1 MEAEAS
7 ETALLPFILK
17 NGRVDE
23 MKKHIFSFICILI
36 FSVIAAAAEAAEIQ
50 ITAPGQYET
59 EIVSGRDFYVI
70 GTIKRDNSAAEEP
83 LNIKAELIDEW
94 ENTVREVESSV
105 APDGITLGALLD
117 TYYELGESKND
128 KTGAL
133 LITYVPPELIYNGTD
148 KQSIY
153 NAENKIVVKEDY
165 FAAIICGGGESV
177 GSYYIDSEGK
187 EKITRL
193 KEGKYTL
200 RITALNRD
208 NDAVCTAEREIV
220 ISGEKPR
227 LIYNREYIGEDI
239 YSFAEENGETI
250 AQSIPGLWKPSRFMD
265 APKSF
270 SYSIPAYY
278 RINAEEEYK
287 NSKSVDIVLYAL
299 DTSDNE
305 INQALGSALLE
316 NSEAEL
322 TYSYYDI
329 GAPEI
334 EYDFAANHFKRE
346 GQLVSSPDGKFVKP
360 LRSTVF
366 YGDESHEDFD
376 IDNGIVLTEGCKSVI
391 SGVFSPSELKASYDS
406 GNYKI
411 SDKTDSIKAVI
422 TDKKN
427 KVLYET
433 ECEPYVI
440 RKNDDGNNMVCRYEF
455 ELEITPDEI
464 TVSDDLSLIISACDA
479 DGNILAASDK
489 IPCSIKSNKA
499 FIEGYTDSYWGKTFC
514 DTVNVFGN
522 SSEDAL
528 NADDVILRGD
538 FAAMVNRVFGFA
550 AKGDSVFIDIEKDS
564 VYYNDIL
571 TAYAQGFMMGDEE
584 RRVKADQ
591 PITREEAIIILARL
605 CGAENTGLQKT
616 FKDSDD
622 ISFWAK
628 DSVEAMI
635 STGIISGFDGY
646 LHPRENITVAESA
659 ALILKTVIW
668 MNSDKTDETISLP
681 ESDIKIPEN
690 KDVDLSE
697 VELSP
702 LVIEG
707 AVTEKTLRDII
718 TNELVVFDAL
728 SEYINLNCPNGLY
741 VKRVGNGLEVR
752 NYLTGDA
759 VDLSDDAVRIIG
771 EMTKRTPGLLIKY
784 NPNTDEN
791 IYFAYGKNEN
801 NKEFGIAY
809 SEEIN
814 EEGREFESLFGKW
827 YLYNNK

>member
-1 MEAEAS
+1 
-7 ETALLPFILK
+7 
-17 NGRVDE
+17 
-23 MKKHIFSFICILI
+23 MKKYIFSFIFILI
-36 FSVIAAAAEAAEIQ
+36 FAVISAEAAEIN

-59 EIVSGRDFYVI
+59 EIAPGRDFYVI

-83 LNIKAELIDEW
+83 LNIKAELFDGW
-94 ENTVREVESSV
+94 GNTVREVESFV
-105 APDGITLGALLD
+105 APDGTTLGALLF
-117 TYYELGESKND
+117 THFEGGASKND
-128 KTGAL
+128 KTGSL
-133 LITYVPPELIYNGTD
+133 LRSFAPPELIYNGND
-148 KQSIY
+148 SQSIY

-165 FAAIICGGGESV
+165 FAAIICGGGESADA
-177 GSYYIDSEGK
+177 YYVNNEEG

-193 KEGKYTL
+193 AEGKYTL
-200 RITALNRD
+200 KITATNRD
-208 NDAVCTAEREIV
+208 NDVVCTAEKEIV
-220 ISGEKPR
+220 ISGEQPR

-239 YSFAEENGETI
+239 YSFAEENGKTI
-250 AQSIPGLWKPSRFMD
+250 AQSIPGFWKPSRFMD

-270 SYSIPAYY
+270 SYTIPEYY
-278 RINAEEEYK
+278 NINSAEEYK
-287 NSKSVDIVLYAL
+287 NSKSADVVLYAL
-299 DTSDNE
+299 DTSDKE
-305 INQALGSALLE
+305 INQALGSALSE
-316 NSEAEL
+316 NSKAEL

-346 GQLVSSPDGKFVKP
+346 GHLVSSPDGKFVKP

-366 YGDESHEDFD
+366 YGDEAYVDFEIED
-376 IDNGIVLTEGCKSVI
+376 GIVLTKGCRSVI
-391 SGVFSPSELKASYDS
+391 SGVFSPSELGAVSD
-406 GNYKI
+406 GEIYKI
-411 SDKTDSIKAVI
+411 SDKTDKIKAAI
-422 TDKKN
+422 TDRNN

-433 ECEPYVI
+433 VCEPYVI
-440 RKNDDGNNMVCRYEF
+440 RKNDDDKDIMCSYEF

-479 DGNILAASDK
+479 SGNALASSGK
-489 IPCSIKSNKA
+489 IPCSIKSDEV
-499 FIEGYTDSYWGKTFC
+499 FIEGYNDSYWGKTFC
-514 DTVNVFGN
+514 DAINVFGN
-522 SSEDAL
+522 SSEDTL
-528 NADDVILRGD
+528 NADDFILRGD

-550 AKGDSVFIDIEKDS
+550 AKGDSVFTDIEKDS
-564 VYYNDIL
+564 PYYNDIL
-571 TAYAQGFMMGDEE
+571 TAYAQGFMTGDEK

-605 CGAENTGLQKT
+605 CGAENTGLEKK
-616 FKDSDD
+616 FKDSED

-628 DSVEAMI
+628 DYVEAMI

-668 MNSDKTDETISLP
+668 MNSDKNNETLNLP
-681 ESDIKIPEN
+681 ESDIKVPEN

-697 VELSP
+697 VELSA

-707 AVTEKTLRDII
+707 AVTEKTLKDII

-728 SEYINLNCPNGLY
+728 SEYIILNCPNGLY
-741 VKRVGNGLEVR
+741 VKRVGSGLEVR

-759 VDLSDDAVRIIG
+759 VALSDDAIRIID
-771 EMTKRTPGLLIKY
+771 EMTKRTPELLIKY
-784 NPNTDEN
+784 NPNGDKN

-801 NKEFGIAY
+801 NNEFGIAY
-809 SEEIN
+809 SEEIK
-814 EEGREFESLFGKW
+814 EGGKEFESIFGKW